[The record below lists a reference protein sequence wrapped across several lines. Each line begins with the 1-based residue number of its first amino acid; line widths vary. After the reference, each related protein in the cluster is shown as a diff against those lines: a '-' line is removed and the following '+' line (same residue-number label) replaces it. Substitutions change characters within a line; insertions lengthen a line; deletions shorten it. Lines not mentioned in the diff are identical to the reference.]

1 MTMSPVIHHI
11 PDETLQAYVTGALPH
26 PYAVV
31 VAAHLS
37 LCDNCRAAAEAQ
49 ETLGGAMLEAVDP
62 AAIPVDADL
71 RARTLALLDTPM
83 PERPPAPKASGI
95 YPAAIMAELKG
106 RAPRWKN
113 LGAGIRQSILSED
126 KHGSVR
132 LLYIPGGRAVPDHGH
147 GGLELTLVLQGSF
160 SDHTGTFGPGDVQVA
175 GGELEHQPI
184 ADPGPACISLA
195 ATDAPLSFNSF
206 FPRLLQPLFRI

>member
-1 MTMSPVIHHI
+1 MSPVIHHI

-37 LCDNCRAAAEAQ
+37 LCDSCRATAEAQ
-49 ETLGGAMLEAVDP
+49 EALGGAMLEAVDP
-62 AAIPVDADL
+62 EIAVDADL
-71 RARTLALLDTPM
+71 RARTLALLDAPRQD
-83 PERPPAPKASGI
+83 PAPAPKASGI
-95 YPAAIMAELKG
+95 YPAAVMAELKG
-106 RAPRWKN
+106 RAPRWKS
-113 LGAGIRQSILSED
+113 LGAGIRQTILNED
-126 KHGSVR
+126 DHGSVR
-132 LLYIPGGRAVPDHGH
+132 LLYIPGGKAVPDHGH

-160 SDHTGTFGPGDVQVA
+160 TDHTGSFGPGDVQVA

-195 ATDAPLSFNSF
+195 ATDAPLNFNAF